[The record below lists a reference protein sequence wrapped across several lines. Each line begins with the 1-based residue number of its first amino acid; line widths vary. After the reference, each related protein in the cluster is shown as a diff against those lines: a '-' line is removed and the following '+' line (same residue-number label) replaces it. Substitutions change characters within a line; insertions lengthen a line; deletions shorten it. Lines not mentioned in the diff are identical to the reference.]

1 MATIKELQNRTE
13 MIQAY
18 PVMNELRTD
27 LSKKTY
33 LALVEEMRKEGYR
46 LFALYEDD
54 EIVSLAGIGER
65 VNFYNKHHMYIY
77 DFITSSN
84 HRSKGYGK
92 QLLEY
97 VHRLADEIGV
107 KYVALE
113 SGLERRDAHRF
124 YEEKLGY
131 EKWCFSFRKKLS

>member
-1 MATIKELQNRTE
+1 

-27 LSKKTY
+27 LSEKTY

-77 DFITSSN
+77 DLITSSN
-84 HRSKGYGK
+84 HRSKGYRK

-107 KYVALE
+107 KYVVLE

-131 EKWCFSFRKKLS
+131 EKWRFSFRKKLS